1 MFPSVDP
8 KLVFE
13 VFSNDTGGVSA
24 RCLNASI
31 TTCGGTFV
39 DFEQNLTAAIAAH
52 YGDRCLPLADEVHL
66 VFDQEMARALKAF

>member
-13 VFSNDTGGVSA
+13 VFNDGAGGVSA

-31 TTCGGTFV
+31 TTCADSFV
-39 DFEQNLTAAIAAH
+39 DFEVNLSAAIAKH
-52 YGDRCLPLADEVHL
+52 YGDEAQPLAEEVHL
-66 VFDQEMARALKAF
+66 VFDQDMATALTTA